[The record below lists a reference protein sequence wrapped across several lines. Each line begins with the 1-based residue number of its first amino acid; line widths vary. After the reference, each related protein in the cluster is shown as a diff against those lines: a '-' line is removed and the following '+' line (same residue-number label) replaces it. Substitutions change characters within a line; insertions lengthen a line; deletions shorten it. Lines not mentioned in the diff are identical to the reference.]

1 MDHWKKMKAADLI
14 EFNPREQL
22 AKGQRAKKIAMER
35 LQPFAKDIQGYEI
48 ALFNGGSKFRN
59 GDTLMARI
67 TPCLEN
73 GKTAQVNILDED
85 EIGFGST
92 EFIVLRA
99 KPGISDKDYIFY
111 LATSPLLRD
120 IAIQSMVGSSGRQRV
135 QQDVLSSIEFLVP
148 PYPEQVEIGRTLR
161 ALDDKIYINTKI
173 NNHLAFLSE
182 TDNSPDIS
190 FGRRTLRTSMR
201 CMLSS
206 WLALICENSGSIL
219 ALKIAISCA
228 GGMKTGR
235 AFRFA

>member
-1 MDHWKKMKAADLI
+1 MEHWMRMKVADLI
-14 EFNPREQL
+14 ELNPREQL

-73 GKTAQVNILDED
+73 GKTAQVNTLDED

-99 KPGISDKDYIFY
+99 KPGISDKNYIFY

-135 QQDVLSSIEFLVP
+135 QLDVLSNIEFLVP

-173 NNHLAFLSE
+173 NNHLPLPLE
-182 TDNSPDIS
+182 TDNSPEIS
-190 FGRRTLRTSMR
+190 FGRSTLRSSVRRT
-201 CMLSS
+201 LSS
-206 WLALICENSGSIL
+206 WLARICENNGSIL
-219 ALKIAISCA
+219 ALKTAISCA
-228 GGMKTGR
+228 GGMNTGR